1 VVRLHQLLEVQAAPH
16 RRLALGSSSHEGRF
30 ARERPAD
37 FSECAESRDFFNSLL
52 ETNNDPQLVTFT
64 ILFPEDPLSR
74 EEADLFA
81 IEVGKW
87 IVDATDL
94 HDGDVLLLPVEADI
108 GTIGFDVLV
117 ISPDPK
123 SASLLRAYFASGTIG
138 FLGESAGQRI
148 RVSDPVVRR
157 LISC

>member
-1 VVRLHQLLEVQAAPH
+1 MKYPH
-16 RRLALGSSSHEGRF
+16 RTRLKKFRNF
-30 ARERPAD
+30 
-37 FSECAESRDFFNSLL
+37 LL
-52 ETNNDPQLVTFT
+52 ETNSDHQLVTFT
-64 ILFPEDPLSR
+64 ILFPDDPLSR

-94 HDGDVLLLPVEADI
+94 HDGDVLLLPIEADI

-123 SASLLRAYFASGTIG
+123 SASLLRAYLASGTIG
-138 FLGESAGQRI
+138 FLGESVGQRI

>member
-1 VVRLHQLLEVQAAPH
+1 MKYATRTRLK
-16 RRLALGSSSHEGRF
+16 RF
-30 ARERPAD
+30 RN
-37 FSECAESRDFFNSLL
+37 FLL

-81 IEVGKW
+81 IEVGEW
-87 IVDATDL
+87 IVDSIDL
-94 HDGDVLLLPVEADI
+94 HGGDVMLLPVEADI

-123 SASLLRAYFASGTIG
+123 SASLLRAYLASGTTG
-138 FLGESAGQRI
+138 FLRESVGQRV
-148 RVSDPVVRR
+148 RVSEPLLRR
-157 LISC
+157 FISC

>member
-1 VVRLHQLLEVQAAPH
+1 MKYSHRTRLKKF
-16 RRLALGSSSHEGRF
+16 RNF
-30 ARERPAD
+30 
-37 FSECAESRDFFNSLL
+37 LL
-52 ETNNDPQLVTFT
+52 ETNSDPQLVTFT
-64 ILFPEDPLSR
+64 ILFPDDPLSR

-81 IEVGKW
+81 IEAGEW

-123 SASLLRAYFASGTIG
+123 SASLLRAYLASGTIG
-138 FLGESAGQRI
+138 FLGESVGQRV
-148 RVSDPVVRR
+148 RVSELLVRR
-157 LISC
+157 FISC

>member
-1 VVRLHQLLEVQAAPH
+1 MKYSHRTRLKKF
-16 RRLALGSSSHEGRF
+16 RNF
-30 ARERPAD
+30 
-37 FSECAESRDFFNSLL
+37 LL
-52 ETNNDPQLVTFT
+52 ETNSDPQLVTFT

-81 IEVGKW
+81 IEAGEW

-123 SASLLRAYFASGTIG
+123 SASLLRAYLASGTIG
-138 FLGESAGQRI
+138 FLGESVGQRV
-148 RVSDPVVRR
+148 RVSELLVRR
-157 LISC
+157 FISC

>member
-1 VVRLHQLLEVQAAPH
+1 MKYANRTRLKKF
-16 RRLALGSSSHEGRF
+16 R
-30 ARERPAD
+30 
-37 FSECAESRDFFNSLL
+37 NILL

-74 EEADLFA
+74 RDADLFA
-81 IEVGKW
+81 VKFGEW

-94 HDGDVLLLPVEADI
+94 HGGDVLLLPVEADI

-123 SASLLRAYFASGTIG
+123 SASLLRAYLASGTTG
-138 FLGESAGQRI
+138 FLGESVGQRV
-148 RVSDPVVRR
+148 RVSEPLLRR
-157 LISC
+157 FISC